1 MIASPCR
8 NCPDRD
14 FPKNQCLRTCPVIRR
29 LQGMQLAGDWEDV
42 RTARDYS
49 EVSLFN
55 ICPPDGRFSE
65 YAYA

>member
-1 MIASPCR
+1 M
-8 NCPDRD
+8 
-14 FPKNQCLRTCPVIRR
+14 IRR